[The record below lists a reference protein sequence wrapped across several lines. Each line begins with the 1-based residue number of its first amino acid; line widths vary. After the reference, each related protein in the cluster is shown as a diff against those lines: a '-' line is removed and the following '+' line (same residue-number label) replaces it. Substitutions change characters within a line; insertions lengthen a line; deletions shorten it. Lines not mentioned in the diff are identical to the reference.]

1 MFAFVEMEPRGLR
14 RRAGVGVAGDGAAG
28 GTKSSANDSI
38 TLAHWVDLCREL
50 ENELDAVRGGADRND
65 LCCELQ
71 GVLWSSKEDLFSQPE
86 IKSWESHLRRN
97 CSKIR
102 TKR

>member
-1 MFAFVEMEPRGLR
+1 MGLATAVTTAAAALTIASGFDTSVASTFAFVEMEPRGLR

-50 ENELDAVRGGADRND
+50 QNELDAVRGGADRND

-71 GVLWSSKEDLFSQPE
+71 GERDAAGA
-86 IKSWESHLRRN
+86 
-97 CSKIR
+97 
-102 TKR
+102 